1 MNICL
6 FGSARDTVPQIYI
19 AQTELLGQAMA
30 RRGHRMVF
38 GGGASGMMGAAA
50 RGMHAFGGQ
59 IVTVAPD
66 FFQKPGVLI
75 PYAAEEIITAT
86 MAERKS
92 VMTAR
97 SDAFIAAPG
106 GVGTLDEL
114 FEAITLR
121 SLDLHPGPLALFNVA
136 GFYDGLLVFLD
147 KAARED
153 FFLPGLLDAVGVFDE
168 PEALLDWLETAA
180 QKT

>member
-30 RRGHRMVF
+30 RRGHRMIF

-86 MAERKS
+86 MAATSRIRTS
-92 VMTAR
+92 
-97 SDAFIAAPG
+97 
-106 GVGTLDEL
+106 
-114 FEAITLR
+114 
-121 SLDLHPGPLALFNVA
+121 
-136 GFYDGLLVFLD
+136 
-147 KAARED
+147 
-153 FFLPGLLDAVGVFDE
+153 
-168 PEALLDWLETAA
+168 
-180 QKT
+180 